1 MTNLH
6 PLMAGILAAH
16 GAPAPRPIV
25 PDDVIEA
32 LELAASYFDR
42 FADVS
47 DGDYGV
53 PEPNEEMRLLD
64 VMKRALALVEG

>member
-1 MTNLH
+1 VTTLH

-16 GAPAPRPIV
+16 GAPAPRQTTDTV
-25 PDDVIEA
+25 LEA

-64 VMKRALALVEG
+64 ICKRAIAELEG

>member
-1 MTNLH
+1 VTTLH
-6 PLMAGILAAH
+6 PLMAGK
-16 GAPAPRPIV
+16 
-25 PDDVIEA
+25 
-32 LELAASYFDR
+32 LAASYFDR

-64 VMKRALALVEG
+64 ICKRAIAELEAEG